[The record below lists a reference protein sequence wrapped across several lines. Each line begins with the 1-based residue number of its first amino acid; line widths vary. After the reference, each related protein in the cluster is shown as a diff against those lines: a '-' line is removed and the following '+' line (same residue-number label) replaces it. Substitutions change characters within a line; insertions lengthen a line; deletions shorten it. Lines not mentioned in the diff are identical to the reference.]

1 MVIVTR
7 WTQDSAFRTA
17 ALEATT
23 SKEPPPV
30 LLPTPNFLLL
40 RPGRNSA
47 TAAALFKTKQ
57 GQVPKKGLVP
67 LAIFLSRR
75 AIVYSREGGGD
86 SRGRKRQRQRILEL
100 DTRGVGQG
108 KVAGLFILC
117 SFFLGLENCVLV
129 FSSSSPHL
137 RRLSDRVAPMRN
149 LGGGQ
154 EVWPEDW
161 LGLRPQRAC
170 KISLHENTLL
180 SFTL

>member
-1 MVIVTR
+1 MDARLCIPHGGTR
-7 WTQDSAFRTA
+7 GDDVQGASSSPPTHPQLPAIKTWAQFSNCRCPLQDET
-17 ALEATT
+17 
-23 SKEPPPV
+23 
-30 LLPTPNFLLL
+30 
-40 RPGRNSA
+40 RPGA
-47 TAAALFKTKQ
+47 
-57 GQVPKKGLVP
+57 KKGLVP

-75 AIVYSREGGGD
+75 AIVYTREGGGD